1 MAEPLHTMWR
11 KGCVIILAVL
21 RSISSGLSSKN
32 SSSIIILFKKV
43 TPYCYSCH
51 WKREELDRVQLEI
64 AKSVNLRKD
73 SHAATIIIEQPPS
86 RPHQRPQ
93 QQTKVIDVYGRETE
107 PICSYRKCHHK
118 FSVHGHDNHNCK
130 CRHAMNYATG
140 ISILPLTKIEVL

>member
-1 MAEPLHTMWR
+1 MSNLILHDYLRDTIVSTY
-11 KGCVIILAVL
+11 KGCIYCKSRTQFTCV
-21 RSISSGLSSKN
+21 RCG
-32 SSSIIILFKKV
+32 
-43 TPYCYSCH
+43 YCYSCH

-118 FSVHGHDNHNCK
+118 FSVHGHGNNHNCK

>member
-1 MAEPLHTMWR
+1 VYQLTRNVSIVKVEHNLHVSVQVLLQLPLEEGGIR
-11 KGCVIILAVL
+11 Q
-21 RSISSGLSSKN
+21 
-32 SSSIIILFKKV
+32 SSIRNCKECKFAERL
-43 TPYCYSCH
+43 TCCH
-51 WKREELDRVQLEI
+51 
-64 AKSVNLRKD
+64 NNN
-73 SHAATIIIEQPPS
+73 EQPPS
-86 RPHQRPQ
+86 PSHQRPQ

>member
-86 RPHQRPQ
+86 PSHQRPR
-93 QQTKVIDVYGRETE
+93 QQTKSLMCVSERR
-107 PICSYRKCHHK
+107 SQ
-118 FSVHGHDNHNCK
+118 
-130 CRHAMNYATG
+130 YAAIVNAT
-140 ISILPLTKIEVL
+140 INFQYMVMIIIITVNVVML